1 MSGAKEW
8 VVVVGGCDSGCVGI
22 AAVACVGSNG
32 ARRGRWLP
40 CRVSQREEAACTP
53 VQLLAGACCYL
64 LMYGMLSLDR
74 NMPTVWR
81 CFIIHSVVHSSVVR
95 SSSQ

>member
-32 ARRGRWLP
+32 ARRGDGYLVECLNVR
-40 CRVSQREEAACTP
+40 R
-53 VQLLAGACCYL
+53 LLAPPCSCLQGLAATC
-64 LMYGMLSLDR
+64 
-74 NMPTVWR
+74 
-81 CFIIHSVVHSSVVR
+81 
-95 SSSQ
+95 